1 MPYHVSRE
9 RFAELVEQAI
19 ALLPPQFARAL
30 DEDVRIEI
38 RDRPTRRQLRSVGLD
53 EDELLLGLYE
63 GHPLTDRSIESTG
76 RMPDVIFIFQEDCEL
91 VSDSEQQLID
101 EVRVTVLHELG
112 HYFGLDED
120 ELDRLGY
127 G

>member
-1 MPYHVSRE
+1 MPFHVSRE
-9 RFAELVEQAI
+9 RFAKLVEQAI
-19 ALLPPQFARAL
+19 ASLPPQFAHAL

-38 RDRPTRRQLRSVGLD
+38 RDRPTRRQLRNLGLD

-63 GHPLTDRSIESTG
+63 GHPLTDRSIETTG